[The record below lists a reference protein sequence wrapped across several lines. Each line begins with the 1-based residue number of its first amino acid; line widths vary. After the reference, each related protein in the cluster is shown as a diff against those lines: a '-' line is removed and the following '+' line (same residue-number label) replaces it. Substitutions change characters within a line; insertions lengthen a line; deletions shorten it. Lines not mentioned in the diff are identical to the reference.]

1 MALDQRLSFVTL
13 GVIDLARARAFCEQH
28 GWVPRSRAD
37 DDVVF
42 CQVGGL
48 VVALRDRGRL
58 AEDTAVADSGGWG
71 GIALAHNVRSP
82 DEVDVILQ
90 EVTRARGRI
99 LRDAA
104 ATFRGGYSG
113 MFADLDG
120 QPWEITHNPFWTLDD
135 SGAMLLED

>member
-1 MALDQRLSFVTL
+1 MVLDQRLSFVTL

-37 DDVVF
+37 DGVVF

-58 AEDTAVADSGGWG
+58 AKDTAVPDPGGWG
-71 GIALAHNVRSP
+71 GITPAHNVRSP
-82 DEVDVILQ
+82 DEADEILR
-90 EVTRARGRI
+90 EVTRAGGRI

-104 ATFRGGYSG
+104 ATFRGGCSS
-113 MFADLDG
+113 MIADLDG
-120 QPWEITHNPFWTLDD
+120 QPWEFTHNPFWTLDD
-135 SGAMLLED
+135 SGAMLLGD

>member
-42 CQVGGL
+42 FQVGGL
-48 VVALRDRGRL
+48 VVALWDAGRL
-58 AEDTAVADSGGWG
+58 AEDTAVADPGCWG

-82 DEVDVILQ
+82 DEADEILR
-90 EVTRARGRI
+90 EVTRVGGRV

-104 ATFRGGYSG
+104 ATFWGGYSG

-120 QPWEITHNPFWTLDD
+120 HSWEVAHNPFWTIDD
-135 SGAMLLED
+135 IGATLLED